1 MGRLGLAR
9 GNVQFSKI
17 KLNVSCRVH
26 QPAAGREGRRE
37 EGQLGYLGDRAE
49 FINTYSHPRAA
60 RLGHQLHHPHRHS
73 LQPAL
78 LDTQLQHHLSR
89 ICIRI
94 CNTPPNNYS
103 VVKS

>member
-1 MGRLGLAR
+1 MGEAGAGAR
-9 GNVQFSKI
+9 KCAVFQNKAKCV
-17 KLNVSCRVH
+17 VSCP
-26 QPAAGREGRRE
+26 PATAARQREGRRE

-78 LDTQLQHHLSR
+78 LETHSSN
-89 ICIRI
+89 IIS
-94 CNTPPNNYS
+94 PGAA
-103 VVKS
+103 